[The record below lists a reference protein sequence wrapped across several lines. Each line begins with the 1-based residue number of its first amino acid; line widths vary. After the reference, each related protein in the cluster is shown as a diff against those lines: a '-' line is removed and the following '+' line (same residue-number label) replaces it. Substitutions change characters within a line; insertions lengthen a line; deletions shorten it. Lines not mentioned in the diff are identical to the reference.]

1 MEVKN
6 IPTDNLYKF
15 ITIFSI
21 ALMLSCAYA
30 FTSIYDSHLREY
42 QTVKLKAIE
51 LEVIEKPTSTQ
62 ELTLKYYRDQ
72 IVRIE
77 SDKKTLMSFTAWGF
91 VISIGGA
98 VWGFWAWRRNLQV
111 YLDRQIKYETISLRR
126 EVRAANKSSNS
137 DAASSAGS

>member
-1 MEVKN
+1 MEIKN

-21 ALMLSCAYA
+21 ALMLACAYA

-42 QTVKLKAIE
+42 QTIKLKAIE
-51 LEVIEKPTSTQ
+51 LEAIEKPTSPQ

-72 IVRIE
+72 MIRNE
-77 SDKKTLMSFTAWGF
+77 TDKKTLMFWPAFGF
-91 VISIGGA
+91 VISICGA
-98 VWGFWAWRRNLQV
+98 VWGFWAWKKNLQV

-126 EVRAANKSSNS
+126 EVRAANKASKRDALS
-137 DAASSAGS
+137 DAPS